1 MRLTVRRKSEVIP
14 IPDIRERNDR
24 PKDKQPKH
32 QVTSTIQRQMVQKF
46 VKELSDSAKQP
57 DRSDS
62 AEHTATEQ
70 VEAASREIVHEAFQ
84 LPRGF
89 SHRTHYTES
98 TERVQPEQPAPP
110 HQRSAPARQRTE
122 NVRTRPDTA
131 PHSTPAPT
139 PQEQG
144 HRAYIQQ
151 AAKAAATPPITPESP
166 PERPAPAVPTS
177 ENVPRQKLQAPRQRT
192 DDFRTRAETR
202 APQDIPAPTPQEQG
216 RRAYIQQTI
225 KTATTPPVTPELPQE
240 YPTTPTTPTL
250 ENAPRQV
257 SEMPRF
263 HADDIRLRSGPES
276 PQHMPTPAPQEQG
289 RRTYIQQAAKATVT
303 PPITPEVPRE
313 YPTAPA
319 VPTLENAPRQV
330 SETPR
335 FRADDI
341 RLRPESKTPRHM
353 PPPAPQEQGRRAY
366 VQKAAKDTTKTTV
379 WESLPERPLISDVL
393 PTEKSPRL
401 RTENVRI
408 RPDAQKPQSTSV
420 PAPQEQGRRAYVRQ
434 AKKARAEKT
443 SAQDIHT
450 EPPEIRLVEDLP
462 EHEPPRIREK
472 PTITELRGE
481 MPVEPTPEKAPN
493 IRHIKQTGT
502 WTPRAA
508 EPSNRGVERPI
519 REHTAD
525 APTHDLPSIPQAQ
538 ARQVF
543 SEKQTQLS
551 QNPSIESI
559 YPSEPAAPISPQLPV
574 SVATATTPKRQPVTA
589 GSGKPSLPAPSVQP
603 QAPIQAPPTEQLPT
617 IREKAKPNAAPRE
630 KSRRGVSIRT
640 KNTEQI
646 SAPKAQ
652 SKTSVSKIDTK
663 RARKAATQDAQRKML
678 KKSNS
683 RAARAAVAAAKKL
696 GEAAAKAAKELI
708 DALIALGGGTALFVV
723 FSIVIVAGAFL
734 ASPIGILFAD
744 EQESEDTV
752 PLATAIAE
760 IQGEYHAEL
769 EELQNG
775 DYVSIQIVGQAPD
788 WREVVAVFASKVAG
802 VEDGMDVFTLDDE
815 RVELL
820 RQVFWDMCDITT
832 ETQDIDVPDSD
843 PDDDVDESHT
853 ETAFTITI
861 TSKTAEQMRLE
872 YSFTKY
878 QNDAL
883 DILLENLGSLN
894 VPMGSLNIS
903 QEDAIEL
910 LENLPD
916 DLDPERKAVV
926 ETAVQLVGR
935 VSYFWGGK
943 SLTLGWDDR
952 WGVPTEVTAA
962 GSGSTGTIRPFGLD
976 CSGFVD
982 WTFYNATNGSYYP
995 GRGGGAATQHSYC
1008 TNIAW
1013 SDAQPGDLVF
1023 YPDDSHV
1030 GIVGGRD
1037 ADGNLL
1043 IVHCSGGANGV
1054 VITGSAGFTVVA
1066 RPDCFTD

>member
-1 MRLTVRRKSEVIP
+1 
-14 IPDIRERNDR
+14 
-24 PKDKQPKH
+24 
-32 QVTSTIQRQMVQKF
+32 MVQKF
-46 VKELSDSAKQP
+46 VKELNDSANQP

-62 AEHTATEQ
+62 AEHSATEQ
-70 VEAASREIVHEAFQ
+70 VETTAREIVHEAVQ
-84 LPRGF
+84 LPRRAIQY
-89 SHRTHYTES
+89 SAHRRSEDS
-98 TERVQPEQPAPP
+98 SVGVQPERFDQP
-110 HQRSAPARQRTE
+110 HQRAEVPRTRQESRQPQSVPTPVPQDQARRAYVQQVARDAASATSEQLWECQGSPSAPLTE
-122 NVRTRPDTA
+122 NT
-131 PHSTPAPT
+131 
-139 PQEQG
+139 
-144 HRAYIQQ
+144 
-151 AAKAAATPPITPESP
+151 
-166 PERPAPAVPTS
+166 
-177 ENVPRQKLQAPRQRT
+177 LRQRT
-192 DDFRTRAETR
+192 DDVHTRPE
-202 APQDIPAPTPQEQG
+202 PQHPQSASAAVPQKQT
-216 RRAYIQQTI
+216 RRAYVQQAAKKFT
-225 KTATTPPVTPELPQE
+225 TAPPIIPEQSQPQ
-240 YPTTPTTPTL
+240 YPTVSAPL
-250 ENAPRQV
+250 AENAPRQ
-257 SEMPRF
+257 
-263 HADDIRLRSGPES
+263 
-276 PQHMPTPAPQEQG
+276 
-289 RRTYIQQAAKATVT
+289 
-303 PPITPEVPRE
+303 
-313 YPTAPA
+313 
-319 VPTLENAPRQV
+319 
-330 SETPR
+330 
-335 FRADDI
+335 RADD
-341 RLRPESKTPRHM
+341 LR
-353 PPPAPQEQGRRAY
+353 A
-366 VQKAAKDTTKTTV
+366 
-379 WESLPERPLISDVL
+379 RPK
-393 PTEKSPRL
+393 PK
-401 RTENVRI
+401 
-408 RPDAQKPQSTSV
+408 QPQSVSTPTS
-420 PAPQEQGRRAYVRQ
+420 QEQGRRAYVRQ
-434 AKKARAEKT
+434 AKKSRAEKT
-443 SAQDIHT
+443 SARDHLHT
-450 EPPEIRLVEDLP
+450 EQPEIRLADDMPQSVS
-462 EHEPPRIREK
+462 PPIRER

-481 MPVEPTPEKAPN
+481 LLPEPTPENASN
-493 IRHIKQTGT
+493 VQHIKQAGT
-502 WTPRAA
+502 WTLRGT
-508 EPSNRGVERPI
+508 EPYSSGIEQPI
-519 REHTAD
+519 RERPAVIP
-525 APTHDLPSIPQAQ
+525 AHDLPPMPQKQAQ
-538 ARQVF
+538 QAFIERQA
-543 SEKQTQLS
+543 QLS

-559 YPSEPAAPISPQLPV
+559 YPSKPTGSIPPQSPV
-574 SVATATTPKRQPVTA
+574 SEAPAITPKRQPLTA
-589 GSGKPSLPAPSVQP
+589 GSSKSASPVQPPPTQSLPVEQP
-603 QAPIQAPPTEQLPT
+603 PA
-617 IREKAKPNAAPRE
+617 IREKPKPSVAPRE
-630 KSRRGVSIRT
+630 KSWRGVSIRT
-640 KNTEQI
+640 IDTEQI
-646 SAPKAQ
+646 STPKVQPKTPA
-652 SKTSVSKIDTK
+652 SKTAAK
-663 RARKAATQDAQRKML
+663 RARKSATQDAQRKML
-678 KKSNS
+678 QKSNNRAI
-683 RAARAAVAAAKKL
+683 RAAAAAAKKL
-696 GEAAAKAAKELI
+696 VEAAAKAVKELI
-708 DALIALGGGTALFVV
+708 SALASLGGGTALFVV

-734 ASPIGILFAD
+734 ASPLGILFAD
-744 EQESEDTV
+744 EQQADDTV

-843 PDDDVDESHT
+843 PDDDVDDSHT
-853 ETAFTITI
+853 ETALTITI

-916 DLDPERKAVV
+916 VLDPERKAVV